1 MTSKELVIGN
11 KELLLAEFHQ
21 LYKIHGKHWRA
32 KLKAISDWHRTDT
45 GYHSWQNAMK
55 GTVGNEPLRL
65 IVADMNKVLNMKP
78 VKAVIRNHGLVRP
91 EAPSLQNNY
100 PAAHRVTRK
109 RTSTAAADRSE
120 G

>member
-1 MTSKELVIGN
+1 MESRDLLIGN

-21 LYKIHGKHWRA
+21 LYKIHGKRWRA

-65 IVADMNKVLNMKP
+65 IVADMNTVINAQP
-78 VKAVIRNHGLVRP
+78 AETVIRKQALVRSEP
-91 EAPSLQNNY
+91 PTLQDKY
-100 PAAHRVTRK
+100 PAAHRAERK
-109 RTSTAAADRSE
+109 RASNLKANK
-120 G
+120 